1 MDILAFGDRVRGE
14 RRGRKGVINEQ
25 GDKFGQGGVGVL
37 GDLFSRLVLLFCCM
51 ASVCDSS

>member
-1 MDILAFGDRVRGE
+1 MRGE

-37 GDLFSRLVLLFCCM
+37 WRSLLQISFIVLLHGICL
-51 ASVCDSS
+51 